1 MVWVSISTAAVL
13 LVCYFLFNYRSQLRF
28 ESQAVSYRVKYM
40 HMVADMETMV
50 IRLNNIGSLADQ
62 IKDEKVLNYYFGTLK
77 LVENLIIA
85 MCQIPSFGD
94 DLSLL
99 NSTNHL
105 VKRCEDRVNKAMKAV
120 EGDLSGAT
128 PKYLKIFRRKRE
140 DAQPAKGCYF
150 CSRPYIRD
158 YFKIVNTKINGVTVK
173 VYGCRICREELG
185 KSRKVKVLYFIEDGE
200 PVHWEKARD
209 FSPSEVYWN
218 LNRKRQKPRLEFVYS
233 KATEESEE
241 T

>member
-1 MVWVSISTAAVL
+1 MFLASIATAVTL
-13 LVCYFLFNYRSQLRF
+13 LGCFFFFLHRKQLRF
-28 ESQAVSYRVKYM
+28 ESQTVSYRIKYI

-62 IKDEKVLNYYFGTLK
+62 IKDEKVFNYYFGTLK
-77 LVENLIIA
+77 LVENLITA
-85 MCQIPSFGD
+85 MCQIPNFGD

-105 VKRCEDRVNKAMKAV
+105 VKRCEDRVSRTMKAV
-120 EGDLSGAT
+120 EDDLSEAP
-128 PKYLKIFRRKRE
+128 PKYLQLLRWKRSE
-140 DAQPAKGCYF
+140 VQPVRGCYF
-150 CSRPYIRD
+150 CSRPYIRE

-200 PVHWEKARD
+200 PVHWEKAKD
-209 FSPSEVYWN
+209 FKPSEVYWN
-218 LNRKRQKPRLEFVYS
+218 LNRKRQRPRLELVYS
-233 KATEESEE
+233 KATEENEDD
-241 T
+241 